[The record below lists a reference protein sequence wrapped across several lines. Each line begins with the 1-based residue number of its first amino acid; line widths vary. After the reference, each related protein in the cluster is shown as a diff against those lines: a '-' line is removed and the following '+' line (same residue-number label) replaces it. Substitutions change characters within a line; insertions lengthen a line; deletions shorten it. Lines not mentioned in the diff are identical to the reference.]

1 MIASMRLGCS
11 VLKCQQKL
19 GTIQQANKMVGWK
32 EEYNPEMWQ
41 YQHENGTQVHESH
54 GSAPARLAHQ
64 SETIPTQALQP
75 YPPAL
80 E

>member
-1 MIASMRLGCS
+1 
-11 VLKCQQKL
+11 
-19 GTIQQANKMVGWK
+19 MVGWK

-41 YQHENGTQVHESH
+41 YQHENGTEVQESH
-54 GSAPARLAHQ
+54 GSAPASLAHQ